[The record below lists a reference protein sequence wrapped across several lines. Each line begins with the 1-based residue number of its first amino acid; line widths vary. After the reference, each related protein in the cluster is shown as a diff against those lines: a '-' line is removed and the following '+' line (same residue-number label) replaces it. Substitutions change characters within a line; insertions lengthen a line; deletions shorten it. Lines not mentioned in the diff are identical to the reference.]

1 MATVA
6 KPDLRGEH
14 GTRRR
19 GVVDGRIRGLVG
31 GRWSDRDAHR
41 DAASPNVAMAY
52 LRSRKW
58 RASILAFSAPRTLAV
73 A

>member
-1 MATVA
+1 M
-6 KPDLRGEH
+6 D
-14 GTRRR
+14 
-19 GVVDGRIRGLVG
+19 
-31 GRWSDRDAHR
+31 RWSDRDAHR